1 MYCYTFSLDLHVL
14 SAPPAFVLSQDQT
27 LKKFRSDAH
36 TRAATSIHLT
46 SYSLYSVVKEQTP
59 KRGSETHRSGREL
72 GTLHNRQDHCQ
83 GTKTDSQVWSRKR
96 LGRADC
102 TTSLLA
108 RPSNERDNTGNRLAC
123 LGVMKIS
130 RRNMLKAG
138 SFGLLAGMT
147 GGCDAVGG
155 IFGRMFAIPPRETTY
170 FTPNSKFYVVNYAD
184 SVVKVAREVNI
195 EQWRL
200 TVKGEVKKPLSLGW
214 RDILNRDSFDQV
226 STLMCIDTLPG
237 GDSLGNALWRG
248 ISLKELLKEAG
259 ADEEIARDVVFRAND
274 GYDDSIPYTR
284 AMQDDVMLAYLMN
297 GEKLPK
303 EHGFPLR
310 LLVPG
315 LYGIKNVKWITE
327 IEVYAGDYQG
337 YWQRK
342 GWTDDGTIKIF
353 SRIDSP
359 GHYQTLRGP
368 EQIFRGIAF
377 GGPNSISK
385 VELSFDNG
393 QTWNEC
399 GLETPQSPYS
409 WVIWNYAW
417 RPPKRGK
424 YQTVV
429 RATDTKGQL
438 QIAEIVRPQ
447 PAGASGLHTIITDI
461 EQI

>member
-1 MYCYTFSLDLHVL
+1 
-14 SAPPAFVLSQDQT
+14 
-27 LKKFRSDAH
+27 
-36 TRAATSIHLT
+36 
-46 SYSLYSVVKEQTP
+46 
-59 KRGSETHRSGREL
+59 
-72 GTLHNRQDHCQ
+72 
-83 GTKTDSQVWSRKR
+83 
-96 LGRADC
+96 
-102 TTSLLA
+102 
-108 RPSNERDNTGNRLAC
+108 
-123 LGVMKIS
+123 MKIS
-130 RRNMLKAG
+130 RRNILKAG
-138 SFGLLAGMT
+138 SLGFLAGMT

-155 IFGRMFAIPPRETTY
+155 IFGRMFAVPPRETTY

-184 SVVKVAREVNI
+184 SVVNVTREVNI
-195 EQWRL
+195 EQWHL
-200 TVKGEVKKPLSLGW
+200 NVKGEVKKPLSLGW

-237 GDSLGNALWRG
+237 GDSLGNAKWRG
-248 ISLKELLKEAG
+248 ISLKELLKDAG
-259 ADEEIARDVVFRAND
+259 ADDEVARDVVFRAND
-274 GYDDSIPYTR
+274 GYDDSIPFTR

-327 IEVYAGDYQG
+327 IEVYAGDYKG

-359 GHYQTLRGP
+359 GHYQSLRGP

-393 QTWNEC
+393 KTWNEC
-399 GLETPQSPYS
+399 AIETPQSPYS

-447 PAGASGLHTIITDI
+447 PAGASGLHTIVADV
-461 EQI
+461 EQV